1 MTKEEI
7 KNYVTG
13 LCELNLLDFY
23 NSIACN
29 FYSSDAMIH
38 HNTNQFFRDEFLSLQ
53 DAEVSKQ
60 NPNYKPTD
68 KYVLMLEYMRLKSSS
83 NIYDLIDL
91 NELVNLTSNYID
103 EVLNMEII
111 QFEPTEINLK
121 TLLSRNS
128 INTLERYKKSFKCD
142 FKKLKKVFKGRGK
155 NKGYLF
161 TEICH
166 NDFTMI
172 YEKKY
177 NHSVKYQVFPRLINL
192 KTSAE
197 LYPTEKDFKTG
208 IAIETET
215 LRDAVTEFYK
225 ITKQIKKL

>member
-1 MTKEEI
+1 M
-7 KNYVTG
+7 
-13 LCELNLLDFY
+13 
-23 NSIACN
+23 
-29 FYSSDAMIH
+29 
-38 HNTNQFFRDEFLSLQ
+38 SLQ

-111 QFEPTEINLK
+111 QFEPTEINFK

-142 FKKLKKVFKGRGK
+142 FRKLKKVFKGRGK

-172 YEKKY
+172 YEKKRGLTIIF
-177 NHSVKYQVFPRLINL
+177 QVFPRLISL

-197 LYPTEKDFKTG
+197 MYPTEKDFKTG

>member
-7 KNYVTG
+7 KNYVAG

-60 NPNYKPTD
+60 NPSYKPTD
-68 KYVLMLEYMRLKSSS
+68 KYVLMLEYMQLKSSS
-83 NIYDLIDL
+83 NIYDLINL
-91 NELVNLTSNYID
+91 NELVNLVSNYID
-103 EVLNMEII
+103 EVLNIGII

-128 INTLERYKKSFKCD
+128 INNTRP
-142 FKKLKKVFKGRGK
+142 
-155 NKGYLF
+155 
-161 TEICH
+161 I
-166 NDFTMI
+166 
-172 YEKKY
+172 
-177 NHSVKYQVFPRLINL
+177 
-192 KTSAE
+192 
-197 LYPTEKDFKTG
+197 
-208 IAIETET
+208 
-215 LRDAVTEFYK
+215 
-225 ITKQIKKL
+225 